1 MRRYIVLLLITGTVW
16 AQTGLDKLVLKD
28 GTEYLGEYSR
38 TEKNIIYFKP
48 QDALSTQ
55 PVSVK
60 LIQELK
66 LKDGTILT
74 NDILGFRAY
83 AKLTTEEKA
92 VYDAVKNA
100 RRWVF
105 YLPSSILT
113 FSFTMAQVEKI
124 KGRSPFSNDNQAIM
138 FLTGISCFSLLSN
151 YGIFK
156 SFNKKS
162 LGTLRT
168 EEIELY
174 KNIYSKESKESRKK
188 IIRANI
194 VGGFF
199 TFLLLGALS
208 PNSGSEWDGPIF
220 TPPDAGI

>member
-66 LKDGTILT
+66 LKDGTILI
-74 NDILGFRAY
+74 NDILGFRSY

-105 YLPSSILT
+105 YLPSSFLT
-113 FSFTMAQVEKI
+113 VSFTMAQVEKI
-124 KGRSPFSNDNQAIM
+124 KGRSPFRNDNQAIM

-151 YGIFK
+151 YRIFK
-156 SFNKKS
+156 SFDKKS
-162 LGTLRT
+162 LGTSRT

-199 TFLLLGALS
+199 IFLLLAALS